1 MCGIRQDIQ
10 KYFLIVEKL
19 TKLFYNLPMENYE
32 KMDKYFIQTFGCQMN
47 VHESE
52 KIAGVLDSFGFEAT
66 DSVDDAQI
74 VFINTCAIRENAEKK
89 IESFIG
95 NLKHRKL
102 SGEIK
107 MIGVLGCMTQ
117 QDGAGQKLLDKFPFL
132 DIVIGTHNLPDIQRF
147 IQNKLDGKKRQLEIV
162 DKRLGYDIENI
173 KRTSGINAWVNI
185 MHGCNNFCTYCIVP
199 YVRGREV
206 SRPEQEILDE
216 VENLLKEGYAQI
228 TLLGQNVNSY
238 GNDVSDPEINF
249 SNLLR
254 KIDAFDYKFRLRFM
268 TSHPKDLS
276 DEVIDV
282 IAESRHICH
291 GIHLPVQS
299 GSTAVLEKMNRK
311 YSREHYLE
319 RVRKIKEKI
328 PDVGLT
334 TDIIVGFPNETDQ
347 DFEDTMSLI
356 EEVGYQQIFGFI
368 YSKRKGTVA
377 EKLDGQVPALVK
389 KQRLARLIEKERE
402 IASRISAEQIG
413 KDVEVLIEDISKGSL
428 VGSTDQNKNIYLNI
442 PAGCANPQGLVGK
455 FVTATVVRS
464 KLTVLY
470 GEIKNV

>member
-1 MCGIRQDIQ
+1 
-10 KYFLIVEKL
+10 
-19 TKLFYNLPMENYE
+19 MENYGL
-32 KMDKYFIQTFGCQMN
+32 MTKYFIQTFGCQMN

-52 KIAGVLDSFGFEAT
+52 KIAGVLESFGFVPT
-66 DSVDDAQI
+66 DNVQDAEV

-102 SGEIK
+102 AGEIQL
-107 MIGVLGCMTQ
+107 IGVSGCMTQ
-117 QDGAGQKLLDKFPFL
+117 QDGAGERLLQKFPFV
-132 DIVIGTHNLPDIQRF
+132 DIVIGTHNLPDIKKF
-147 IQNKLDGKKRQLEIV
+147 IQKKLDGKKRQLEIIE
-162 DKRLGYDIENI
+162 KRLNYDIESI
-173 KRTSGINAWVNI
+173 SRTSGINAWVNI
-185 MHGCNNFCTYCIVP
+185 THGCNNFCTYCIVP

-206 SRPEQEILDE
+206 SRPETEILAE
-216 VENLLKEGYAQI
+216 IEGLLKEGYAQI

-238 GNDVSDPEINF
+238 GNDLADPEINF
-249 SNLLR
+249 ANLLK

-282 IAESRHICH
+282 IASSKHICH

-311 YSREHYLE
+311 YTREHYLDLVK
-319 RVRKIKEKI
+319 RIKERI

-334 TDIIVGFPNETDQ
+334 TDMIVGFPNETDA
-347 DFEDTMSLI
+347 DFEDTLSLVK
-356 EEVGYQQIFGFI
+356 EVGYQQIFGFI

-377 EKLDGQVPALVK
+377 EKMEGHIPAPVK
-389 KQRLARLIEKERE
+389 KERLARLIELERE
-402 IASRISAEQIG
+402 IASRLSEEQVG
-413 KDVEVLIEDISKGSL
+413 KTVEVLIEDVKGNSL
-428 VGSTDQNKNIYLNI
+428 VGSTDQNKNIYIDL
-442 PAGCANPQGLVGK
+442 PAGCKNAENYVGK
-455 FVTATVVRS
+455 FINAKVVKS

-470 GEIKNV
+470 GEIVNV